1 MIFLGCCC
9 HSWWNLK
16 EKAQKIKIAS
26 WCLWFLKYE
35 MSIAC
40 ISICV
45 NNIICYH
52 NMWNEK
58 IEHKSFWW
66 FTCTICEFYWT
77 QNRILLGHWDHEYR
91 IAKTAWLLHWEE
103 IVAHFHIYCHEGTRM
118 PKTLSSLQK
127 WLMISLCTSF
137 IHNFYTF
144 WNTHKIK
151 QWWSY
156 FNTIRVVLIL
166 ECNFIS

>member
-1 MIFLGCCC
+1 MK
-9 HSWWNLK
+9 LK
-16 EKAQKIKIAS
+16 RKGTENKLHHDAYDFWI
-26 WCLWFLKYE
+26 YE
-35 MSIAC
+35 MSIAR

-45 NNIICYH
+45 NNIICY
-52 NMWNEK
+52 NIMSKWKN
-58 IEHKSFWW
+58 
-66 FTCTICEFYWT
+66 WT
-77 QNRILLGHWDHEYR
+77 QMVLMIQMYNLRILKEHLMLNRTLLGHWDHEYR
-91 IAKTAWLLHWEE
+91 IAKTAWLLHWEK

-118 PKTLSSLQK
+118 PKTLTSLQK

-156 FNTIRVVLIL
+156 FNTIKVVLIL
-166 ECNFIS
+166 ECNFVS